1 MTYSLYCNL
10 QMGLT
15 YDQNRISLKMDVLKV
30 PVVTVL
36 VVTVPVVTVPAVTVA
51 VVTEPV
57 VTEPEPRGIIFLLF
71 SILAISIICLKPSEF
86 APF

>member
-1 MTYSLYCNL
+1 MTHSLYCNL

-30 PVVTVL
+30 PVVTV
-36 VVTVPVVTVPAVTVA
+36 PVVTVPAVTA
-51 VVTEPV
+51 PVVTEPV

>member
-30 PVVTVL
+30 PVVTV
-36 VVTVPVVTVPAVTVA
+36 PVVTVPAVTA
-51 VVTEPV
+51 PVVTEPV